1 MTPTSDTEAV
11 APRDIE
17 PAAPER
23 YARLKDLWER
33 RWVSITITSL
43 VLIFAL
49 AFLSD
54 RMFISVY
61 PGQGMVLYHRFDNDA
76 IPNEVYYEG
85 FYIVAPWNIAY
96 KYDLTYQQL
105 TVPIV
110 ALSKNGLEVSIET
123 SITFRPIGAL
133 LPHLHRRY
141 GMHYPEKLVI
151 PQLRTA
157 LQDIVGQFLPE
168 EIYSLSRSA
177 QHEEIFEKAE
187 RIIGGVYIDIGD
199 VSIINVKLPAKVQQA
214 IQEKLEAQQVAEM
227 YDFRIEAEKKEAARK
242 LEEAKGIQ
250 EFQETISKGISP
262 QVLEWK
268 GIEATLE
275 LAKSPNAKVIV
286 IGSSKSGLPLI
297 LGSDQDAVKTK

>member
-1 MTPTSDTEAV
+1 M
-11 APRDIE
+11 
-17 PAAPER
+17 
-23 YARLKDLWER
+23 
-33 RWVSITITSL
+33 SITLTSL
-43 VLIFAL
+43 VVVFLL

-61 PGQGMVLYHRFDNDA
+61 PGQGMILYQRFSANA

-85 FYIVAPWNIAY
+85 FHVIAPWNIAY
-96 KYDLTYQQL
+96 KYDLTYQQQ
-105 TVPIV
+105 TVPVV
-110 ALSKNGLEVSIET
+110 ALSRNGLEVAVDS

-141 GMHYPEKLVI
+141 GTNYVQKLVL

-177 QHEEIFEKAE
+177 QHEEIFQKAQ

-199 VSIINVKLPAKVQQA
+199 VSIINVKLPPKVQGA
-214 IQEKLEAQQVAEM
+214 IQDKLQAQQVSEM
-227 YDFRIEAEKKEAARK
+227 YDFRIDTEKKEAVRK

-250 EFQETISKGISP
+250 AFQETISKGISP

-275 LAKSPNAKVIV
+275 LAKSNNTKVV
-286 IGSSKSGLPLI
+286 VVGGGKSGLPLI
-297 LGSDQDAVKTK
+297 LGSDGETLKTK

>member
-1 MTPTSDTEAV
+1 MTPTSDTETEVA
-11 APRDIE
+11 APR
-17 PAAPER
+17 R
-23 YARLKDLWER
+23 FARLKDLWER

-61 PGQGMVLYHRFDNDA
+61 PGQGMLLYHRFEVDA

-85 FYIVAPWNIAY
+85 FYVIAPWNIAY

-110 ALSKNGLEVSIET
+110 ALSKNGLEVSVET

-141 GMHYPEKLVI
+141 GVEYPKKLVI

-157 LQDIVGQFLPE
+157 IQDIVGQFLPE

-199 VSIINVKLPAKVQQA
+199 VSIISVKLPPKVQTA

-250 EFQETISKGISP
+250 AFQKTISEGISP

-275 LAKSPNAKVIV
+275 LAKSANAKVIV
-286 IGSSKSGLPLI
+286 IGSSKTGLPLV
-297 LGSDQDAVKTK
+297 LGSESDSIKTK